1 MSYEGRLF
9 FKKGSK
15 FDLDFR
21 NKANNWER
29 SFCFL
34 DNWMDNLNGL
44 WAAVNMLTNSAEISD
59 ITKKEIFQLN
69 FPWSYEQIL

>member
-1 MSYEGRLF
+1 
-9 FKKGSK
+9 
-15 FDLDFR
+15 
-21 NKANNWER
+21 
-29 SFCFL
+29 
-34 DNWMDNLNGL
+34 MDNLNGL